1 MMQKKQDIA
10 VRIGA
15 AAALD
20 QLAEESAELTHAALK
35 LARIWRGVNPTPVS
49 VADAVSALREEVSD
63 VLLCVSVAEAA
74 VGMRLPS
81 ETIEARKLARWI
93 ERLETAG
100 GEAAGNDVD
109 A

>member
-1 MMQKKQDIA
+1 MMQEKQDIA

-35 LARIWRGVNPTPVS
+35 LARIWRGV
-49 VADAVSALREEVSD
+49 
-63 VLLCVSVAEAA
+63 
-74 VGMRLPS
+74 
-81 ETIEARKLARWI
+81 IEARKLARWK

-100 GEAAGNDVD
+100 GEAAGNDID

>member
-1 MMQKKQDIA
+1 MMQEKQDIA

-20 QLAEESAELTHAALK
+20 QLAEESTELTHAALK

-49 VADAVSALREEVSD
+49 MADAVSALREEVSD

-81 ETIEARKLARWI
+81 ETIEARKLARWR
-93 ERLETAG
+93 ERLEG
-100 GEAAGNDVD
+100 EDGEAAGNDIN

>member
-1 MMQKKQDIA
+1 M
-10 VRIGA
+10 
-15 AAALD
+15 
-20 QLAEESAELTHAALK
+20 
-35 LARIWRGVNPTPVS
+35 
-49 VADAVSALREEVSD
+49 ADAVSALREEVSD

-74 VGMRLPS
+74 IGTRLPS